1 MIVDLVRSGLSVKEA
16 RGTTFCDYEIYMMAD
31 WMRQEEKLALHRDV
45 LATFMNFGGMGLE
58 KPISGQEL
66 IPLPIT
72 DNINSDEINTM
83 TKAKEL
89 LKYIA
94 SN

>member
-1 MIVDLVRSGLSVKEA
+1 MIMNLLNCGYTLQDA
-16 RGTTFCDYEIYMMAD
+16 RRTTYADYELIMIAKWHKD
-31 WMRQEEKLALHRDV
+31 EEKLALHRDL
-45 LATFMNFGGMGLE
+45 LATIMNFGGMGID
-58 KPISGQEL
+58 KPISGRDL
-66 IPLPIT
+66 IPLTLI
-72 DNINSDEINTM
+72 DNIYSDEVNTM